1 MMNLKQYRLEIEMT
15 QSRLSECT
23 GISVRQIRDIESGRI
38 NPRHIKADT
47 AIRLAHVFS
56 VTVEELLGAIVLEN
70 GRTVYVSEFESFT
83 PTQPEA

>member
-1 MMNLKQYRLEIEMT
+1 MNLKQYRLEIEMT

-70 GRTVYVSEFESFT
+70 GRTVYISEFESFT

>member
-1 MMNLKQYRLEIEMT
+1 MT

-70 GRTVYVSEFESFT
+70 GRTVYISEFESFT